1 MSDSKNKAK
10 TIEQLKA
17 HVSNLSGSILSIVEL
32 WENETAEMKQLPPEL
47 TAFNERMKFYREVF
61 NQAQKVAGVPPKG

>member
-1 MSDSKNKAK
+1 MSDSKTKSK
-10 TIEQLKA
+10 VIEELKA

-32 WENETAEMKQLPPEL
+32 WENETAEMQLPPEL

>member
-1 MSDSKNKAK
+1 MSDSKTKTK

-32 WENETAEMKQLPPEL
+32 WENETAEMQLPPEL
-47 TAFNERMKFYREVF
+47 TAFNERMKFYRQIFIE
-61 NQAQKVAGVPPKG
+61 AQKVASTPPKG

>member
-1 MSDSKNKAK
+1 MSDSKLKAK

-32 WENETAEMKQLPPEL
+32 WENETAEMQLPPEL

>member
-17 HVSNLSGSILSIVEL
+17 HVSNLSGTILSIVEF
-32 WENETAEMKQLPPEL
+32 WENETAEVEIPPAFN
-47 TAFNERMKFYREVF
+47 AFNERMKFYREVF
-61 NQAQKVAGVPPKG
+61 NQAQRVAGTAPKG